1 MFAYLT
7 PGNKIYIIK
16 NIYDSTNKK
25 PRLQILFAKDYLSKN
40 VGDFQN
46 DIKTTGLD
54 NEGGILFK
62 NGKKTLK
69 LIKRLISLKNKN
81 STILD
86 FFAGFRAII
95 VIEANSYVNIRSSR
109 LLPKFKTQEINSW
122 GAVQSSYYE
131 NKCCKQYIIIKEELT
146 CLR

>member
-40 VGDFQN
+40 VGDFWN

-62 NGKKTLK
+62 NGKKPLK
-69 LIKRLISLKNKN
+69 LIK
-81 STILD
+81 
-86 FFAGFRAII
+86 
-95 VIEANSYVNIRSSR
+95 
-109 LLPKFKTQEINSW
+109 KT
-122 GAVQSSYYE
+122 YF
-131 NKCCKQYIIIKEELT
+131 IKE
-146 CLR
+146 